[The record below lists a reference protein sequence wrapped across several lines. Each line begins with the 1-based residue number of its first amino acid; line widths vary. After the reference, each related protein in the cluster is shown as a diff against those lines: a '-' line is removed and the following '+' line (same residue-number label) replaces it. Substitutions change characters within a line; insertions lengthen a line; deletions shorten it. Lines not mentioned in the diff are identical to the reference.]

1 MTETYRLRRGTPDDT
16 EACVRIL
23 VAAVTDLGRRQGTS
37 WEADPADLRVRL
49 GSMLDHLALHAAEWW
64 VAEDAAGGALI
75 GYARSTDRGG
85 LFELTEFFVH
95 PDHQAAGLGADLLAR
110 AFPDGR
116 GEVRAIIATT
126 DLRAQSRYYRAGTV
140 ARFPIVSLEVAEP
153 RPLEVPSDAALVRA
167 TPDDIADLRRIDAA
181 VLDYDRGDE
190 FTWLIEDRE
199 GWLLRR
205 DGKAVGY
212 AFVGRHG
219 SGPIATLD
227 PDDQLPLL
235 ALVESRAAALGVT
248 PLTLE
253 VPMHNGVAMRHLL
266 ARGFRMDAFF
276 TFLMSSHP
284 FGRFDR
290 YVVFGPPFIL

>member
-1 MTETYRLRRGTPDDT
+1 MTETYRLRRGTADDT
-16 EACVRIL
+16 EACLRIL
-23 VAAVTDLGRRQGTS
+23 VSAVTDLGRRQGTS

-49 GSMLDHLALHAAEWW
+49 GSMLDHLAHHAAEWW
-64 VAEDAAGGALI
+64 VAEDAASGTPI

-95 PDHQAAGLGADLLAR
+95 PDHQAAGLGADLLAH

-140 ARFPIVSLEVAEP
+140 AQFPIVSLEIADP
-153 RPLEVPSDAALVRA
+153 RPLEVASDAEIVRA
-167 TPDDIADLRRIDAA
+167 TRADLADLRRIDAA
-181 VLDYDRGDE
+181 VLEFDRGDE
-190 FTWLIEDRE
+190 FDWLVEDRE

-205 DGKAVGY
+205 DGAAVGY

-227 PDDQLPLL
+227 PDDQVPLL
-235 ALVESRAAALGVT
+235 ALVESRAAALGVAS
-248 PLTLE
+248 LTLE

-266 ARGFRMDAFF
+266 DRGFRMDAFF
-276 TFLMSSHP
+276 TFLMASRP
-284 FGRFDR
+284 FGQFDR